1 MAGVLCLAVEE
12 LYLSLEA
19 EESLISLALSQGFT
33 IQEFEGLLMD
43 VVHLTTVEITTSD
56 GINLDTIEK
65 SEGKC
70 LPIFLF

>member
-43 VVHLTTVEITTSD
+43 VVYLTTVEITTAD
-56 GINLDTIEK
+56 
-65 SEGKC
+65 
-70 LPIFLF
+70 